1 MEKLITEITEKLLA
15 TLANGDCITDET
27 NEHGFELVT
36 DEPVNGEV
44 SISWVA
50 NVSGPKGIVGKVLTA
65 LAHHYTLRLTA
76 MGEQQAEYYET
87 IGFVR
92 EGRDMVRAKISE

>member
-1 MEKLITEITEKLLA
+1 MNTTELTQKLLEV
-15 TLANGDCITDET
+15 LANGDCITTET
-27 NEHGFELVT
+27 DEHGFELVT

-44 SISWVA
+44 RISWVA

-92 EGRDMVRAKISE
+92 AGRDMVLAKSSE